1 MDMKIQDVFSKFSY
15 GIYVVSVK
23 AGNDDNAMIASWVS
37 QCSHE
42 PPLLSVAIR
51 HNRLSHDQILKA
63 GAFSI
68 GILPKDSGSFM
79 KRFKIPDWKNKF
91 EGISSFRTEM
101 GLLMPEDITGY
112 IDCELSASYTTGDHT
127 LFIGRA
133 TSGKLIKDIEP
144 MTTKDYGGCY
154 TGAR

>member
-1 MDMKIQDVFSKFSY
+1 MDMKIQEVFNCFSY

-42 PPLLSVAIR
+42 PPLITLAIR
-51 HNRLSHDQILKA
+51 QNRLSHEQILKA

-68 GILPKDSGSFM
+68 GILPKGTNEFM
-79 KRFKIPDWKNKF
+79 KRFKISDWKKKF
-91 EGISSFRTEM
+91 EGISSFRTESGM
-101 GLLMPEDITGY
+101 LMPEEITGY
-112 IDCELSASYTTGDHT
+112 LDCELAASYKTGDHT
-127 LFIGRA
+127 LFIGKVL
-133 TSGKLIKDIEP
+133 SGKILNDLEP
-144 MTTKDYGGCY
+144 MTTKDYSGCY